1 MAIFQSP
8 KRPKFA
14 GKSLKFRRKS
24 DFAKFQAPKFEIS
37 EPEKMQFHTPSH
49 SIPPLDSLLYDHRVV
64 KHNGIGKSENRFN
77 WTLAQVSFP
86 P

>member
-8 KRPKFA
+8 KNIFQRPKFL

-24 DFAKFQAPKFEIS
+24 DFFAKFQAPKFENS

-49 SIPPLDSLLYDHRVV
+49 SIPPLDSLLEKGSQIKVFIEGGLQ
-64 KHNGIGKSENRFN
+64 K
-77 WTLAQVSFP
+77 A
-86 P
+86 